1 MGVVAGSLTT
11 NRTVSDGA
19 GVLRWLGHSCFY
31 LRSPAGVHVL
41 IDPFNEELGYPVPDL
56 PDIDLVLLSH
66 EHADHANVGL
76 SAGTPKVLCGAT
88 ADVWHA
94 VGVRQADVSAR
105 MIPGAYHD
113 EVQGA
118 ARGRTAIISL
128 ELGDVR
134 FVHLGDLGHMLD
146 ANLIAQTKGHDV
158 VLAPVGGCFT
168 VDGRQAA
175 QVVDQIDARLALPM
189 HYRPSDREIPLP
201 LATLEE
207 SGFLTGRRVRWEHT
221 AELTIAIS
229 CLLDEPEIV
238 VLQPPGQASSL
249 STGDPLPVASG
260 PFE

>member
-1 MGVVAGSLTT
+1 MP
-11 NRTVSDGA
+11 DGA

-66 EHADHANVGL
+66 EHSDHSNVAL
-76 SAGTPKVLCGAT
+76 SPGTPKVLCGAT

-94 VGVRQADVSAR
+94 VDVQQGDVSAR

-118 ARGRTAIISL
+118 ALGRTAIISL

-134 FVHLGDLGHMLD
+134 LVHLGDLGHMLD
-146 ANLIAQTKGHDV
+146 ANLIAQTRGHDV
-158 VLAPVGGCFT
+158 VLAPVGGRFT

-175 QVVDQIDARLALPM
+175 QVVGQIGAGLAIPM
-189 HYRPSDREIPLP
+189 HYRPSDPEMPLP
-201 LATLEE
+201 LATLDE
-207 SGFLTGRRVRWEHT
+207 SGFLAGRRVRWEHT
-221 AELTIAIS
+221 SELLITTS
-229 CLLDEPEIV
+229 CLGDEPEIA
-238 VLQPPGQASSL
+238 VLQ
-249 STGDPLPVASG
+249 LPS
-260 PFE
+260 